1 MSAAFQCISSTRD
14 EYMFVVAQLKASQP
28 TGTKKTKQEQ
38 GHITLFEALDAR
50 VEAIDAELA
59 V

>member
-1 MSAAFQCISSTRD
+1 
-14 EYMFVVAQLKASQP
+14 MFVVAQLKASQP
-28 TGTKKTKQEQ
+28 TGSKKTKQEQ